1 MAGLKELKR
10 RLESVKN
17 TKKITYAMKLV
28 AAAKLRKAQ
37 EAVQRTRQ
45 YSSSLHDLMVELV
58 RQSGG
63 GDFEHPLLQKR
74 DVIKKKG
81 LVVIGGSR
89 GLCGGYNTNIN
100 RKVTSFLK
108 EHQAPGSPELIAT
121 LLSRKPAEFF
131 RRGGRSYHTSYEDL
145 SEDATKWPVEDISR
159 ILEQDFISGKVD
171 EVYMIYTKFKS
182 ALSMD
187 VILEKILP
195 MDSGV
200 DSGVATTIASSMLG
214 TVTTG
219 STIYEPSVE
228 KLFTQLL
235 PRILRARIRQACLDA
250 KASEYGSRMT
260 AMEAATKNAGQ
271 LIHKLQLSYNKIR
284 QSRITSEILDILG
297 GAEAVK

>member
-37 EAVQRTRQ
+37 EAVQRTRE
-45 YSSSLHDLMVELV
+45 YSGSLHDLLVELV

-63 GDFEHPLLQKR
+63 IDFDHPLLHKR
-74 DVIKKKG
+74 DEVKKKG
-81 LVVIGGSR
+81 LIVIGGSR

-100 RKVTSFLK
+100 RKVVSFLK
-108 EHQAPGSPELIAT
+108 EHHIPGSTEVVTTI
-121 LLSRKPAEFF
+121 LSRKPAEFF
-131 RRGGRSYHTSYEDL
+131 RRNGRSYHTSYEDL
-145 SEDATKWPVEDISR
+145 TEDATKWPVEEICR
-159 ILEQDFISGKVD
+159 VVEQEFISGKVD
-171 EVYMIYTKFKS
+171 EVYMVYTKFKS

-187 VILEKILP
+187 VKVEKILP
-195 MDSGV
+195 MDAGV
-200 DSGVATTIASSMLG
+200 DLTTSQSILG
-214 TVTTG
+214 TPSTG
-219 STIYEPSVE
+219 TTIYEPSIE
-228 KLFTQLL
+228 QLFSQLL
-235 PRILRARIRQACLDA
+235 PRILRSRVRQACLDA

-260 AMEAATKNAGQ
+260 AMESATKNAGQ